1 MRTKAGNGH
10 NVNVDQ
16 FLEDI
21 KTVVR
26 DGEQLLKAGVSG
38 VREKAL
44 ARVKITDRAV
54 RKYPYQTL
62 GIVFSLG
69 VVVGIL
75 ATGMFTGAEEAEQD

>member
-1 MRTKAGNGH
+1 MRTKVGNGH
-10 NVNVDQ
+10 PVNVDQ

-26 DGEQLLKAGVSG
+26 DGEQLLKAGVSS

-44 ARVKITDRAV
+44 ARVKVTDRTV

-75 ATGMFTGAEEAEQD
+75 ATGMFTGSEEAAQD